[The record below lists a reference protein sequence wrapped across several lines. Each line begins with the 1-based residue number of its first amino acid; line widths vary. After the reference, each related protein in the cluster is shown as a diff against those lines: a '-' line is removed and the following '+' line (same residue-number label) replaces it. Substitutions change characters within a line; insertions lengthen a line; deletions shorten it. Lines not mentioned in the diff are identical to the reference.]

1 MTEPQEPTRHEVHV
15 HIDGPPIVHKAPK
28 SRKGRD
34 CLWVIF
40 AAALIGTVAHS
51 SAVFAV
57 VACVAVVLV
66 IVGGG
71 KVPKGT

>member
-15 HIDGPPIVHKAPK
+15 TIAGPPIVQKAPK

-34 CLWVIF
+34 CLWVVF
-40 AAALIGTVAHS
+40 AAALIGTAIHS
-51 SAVFAV
+51 SVVFAV

-66 IVGGG
+66 IVGNG